1 MADCAVPETPQ
12 GPDATEAAELPRVFI
27 SYASQDADAAM
38 RIRDALREAGLE
50 VWFDQ
55 SELRGGD
62 AWDASIR
69 SRIKECTLFVPI
81 ISASTNARSEG
92 YFRLEWKLAV
102 DRTFLIADD
111 QPFLLPVVIDDTPN
125 ATARVPDRF
134 RERQWSRVTDAGSA
148 KAFAARVAHLDHGPA
163 PTGPVPRTASA
174 QTSVASRH
182 AVVNR
187 PRRFLA
193 AAAIVLL
200 AAAIVAGWVVVERSR
215 KAAFVAQSLP
225 QIESL
230 SRQSKFFAAFQVARE
245 VERAGGA
252 DQLTDILKEEYSS
265 QVDVQSTPPGAL
277 ISVRPYS
284 TSASEESWLEL
295 GSAPLKKI
303 RVPQGAVEWHAT
315 LPEHATLTQM
325 GITYS
330 GKQMSFTYLP
340 VDAKDATMVPVS
352 GGKMNIG
359 GLAGL
364 LLTRGVKLEPYL
376 IDRTEVTNRE
386 YAQFVHDGGYSREEY
401 WGEAFR
407 DGARSLSFQE
417 AMRRFKD
424 ATGRV
429 GPATWKLGNYG
440 DGEDDLPV
448 RGVSWYEAAA
458 YARYAGKELPTLYH
472 WYFADT
478 GGDLGELAG
487 VLLPAANFR
496 SAGPRPGSTSR
507 AVGAFGAVNM
517 AGNVREWI
525 SNATDK
531 QHRMTVGGS
540 WLDPPYLYSDPAMQ
554 SSFDRPLDAGFRCMK
569 RLASVATSDDADAV
583 IMEAPRA
590 DATQPKPVSDAE
602 YAIYARLFERRQL
615 PLEPRIESTDDTS
628 PHWTRHLV
636 SYTAGYGGERLNA
649 LLYLPKNAKPP
660 FQTIVFMPGSYA
672 FYNKH
677 ALDDAEA
684 MDGLSITKLLV
695 LGGRAALFPV
705 WKGMYERSDSYESSQ
720 AYFREHVYQWVSDLR
735 QSVEFLYSRPDIDRD
750 RIGFFGESFGA
761 EWGPLLLALE
771 PRIKTG
777 VLMSGGLVGPIQSRE
792 ILSPEINP
800 ATFAPHVRV
809 PVLMINGRDDVLFIY
824 ETAQVP
830 LFNLLGSP
838 ANKKKHKTYP
848 GSHSVFGSYDELV
861 RDTHDWLDEQFG
873 PITPPGQK

>member
-1 MADCAVPETPQ
+1 MADRAESQ
-12 GPDATEAAELPRVFI
+12 NRHGPGAPGATEPVRVFI

-38 RIRDALREAGLE
+38 RIRDMLHEAGLE

-69 SRIKECTLFVPI
+69 KMIKECTLFVPI
-81 ISASTNARSEG
+81 ISANTNARSEG

-102 DRTFLIADD
+102 DRTHLMADD
-111 QPFLLPVVIDDTPN
+111 QPFLLPVMIDDTPEP
-125 ATARVPDRF
+125 AARVPDRF
-134 RERQWSRVTDAGSA
+134 RERQWSRVTDAVSA
-148 KAFAARVAHLDHGPA
+148 KAFAARLAQLSSSLTPPAPAPKAAPAQLAIAPPQLVAH
-163 PTGPVPRTASA
+163 
-174 QTSVASRH
+174 
-182 AVVNR
+182 R

-193 AAAIVLL
+193 VAAVVLLGAAAV
-200 AAAIVAGWVVVERSR
+200 AAWVVVERSR

-225 QIESL
+225 RIESL
-230 SRQSKFFAAFQVARE
+230 SRQSNFFAAFQVARE

-265 QVDVQSTPPGAL
+265 QVDVQSAPPGAL

-284 TSASEESWLEL
+284 NSTGEQSWLEL
-295 GSAPLKKI
+295 GSAPLMKI

-315 LPEHATLTQM
+315 LPGHATLTQM

-330 GKQMSFTYLP
+330 GKQMSFTFPP

-359 GLAGL
+359 GLAGV

-401 WGEAFR
+401 WGESFR
-407 DGARSLSFQE
+407 DGVRSLSFQE
-417 AMRRFKD
+417 AVTRFKD

-458 YARYAGKELPTLYH
+458 YARYAGKQLPTLYH

-496 SAGPRPGSTSR
+496 SGGPKPGSTSR
-507 AVGAFGAVNM
+507 AIGAFGAANM

-540 WLDPPYLYSDPAMQ
+540 WLDPPYLYSNPAMQ

-569 RLASVATSDDADAV
+569 RLANVATSDDADAV
-583 IMEAPRA
+583 IIEAPRA
-590 DATQPKPVSDAE
+590 DATLPKPVSDAE

-615 PLEPRIESTDDTS
+615 PLEPRTASTDDTS
-628 PHWTRHLV
+628 PHWTRRLV

-660 FQTIVFMPGSYA
+660 FQAIIFMPGSYA

-750 RIGFFGESFGA
+750 RVGFFGESFGA

-848 GSHSVFGSYDELV
+848 GSHSVFGSYDQLV

>member
-1 MADCAVPETPQ
+1 MADRAESENRQ
-12 GPDATEAAELPRVFI
+12 GPATTGTTAPARVFI
-27 SYASQDADAAM
+27 SYASQDAGAAM
-38 RIRDALREAGLE
+38 RIRDVLREAGLE

-69 SRIKECTLFVPI
+69 KMIKECTLFVPI
-81 ISASTNARSEG
+81 ISTNTNARSEG

-102 DRTFLIADD
+102 DRTHLMADD
-111 QPFLLPVVIDDTPN
+111 QPFLLPVMIDDTSE
-125 ATARVPDRF
+125 AAARVPDRF
-134 RERQWSRVTDAGSA
+134 RERQWSRVTDAVSA
-148 KAFAARVAHLDHGPA
+148 KAFAARLAQLGSGPTPPRPTPKAAPAQIAPASPQAMAH
-163 PTGPVPRTASA
+163 
-174 QTSVASRH
+174 
-182 AVVNR
+182 R

-193 AAAIVLL
+193 VAALVLLGAAAV
-200 AAAIVAGWVVVERSR
+200 AAWVVVERSR
-215 KAAFVAQSLP
+215 NAAFVAQSLP

-230 SRQSKFFAAFQVARE
+230 SRQSKFFRAFQVARE

-252 DQLTDILKEEYSS
+252 ALLTDLLKEEYSS
-265 QVDVQSTPPGAL
+265 QVDVRSTPPGAM
-277 ISVRPYS
+277 IAVRPYS
-284 TSASEESWLEL
+284 AGANEEVWLEL
-295 GSAPLKKI
+295 GSAPLMKI
-303 RVPQGAVEWHAT
+303 RVPQGAVEWRAT
-315 LPEHATLTQM
+315 LPGHANLTQM

-330 GKQMSFTYLP
+330 GKQISFTYLP

-376 IDRTEVTNRE
+376 IDRTEVSNRE

-401 WGEAFR
+401 WGEAFH

-417 AMRRFKD
+417 AMTRFKD

-429 GPATWKLGNYG
+429 GPATWKQGNYG

-458 YARYAGKELPTLYH
+458 YARYAGKQLPTLYH
-472 WYFADT
+472 WYFADS

-496 SAGPRPGSTSR
+496 SGGPRPGSTSR
-507 AVGAFGAVNM
+507 AIGAFGAVNM

-590 DATQPKPVSDAE
+590 DATQPKPVNDAE

-628 PHWTRHLV
+628 PRWTRHLV

-735 QSVEFLYSRPDIDRD
+735 QSVEFLYSRPDIDRQ
-750 RIGFFGESFGA
+750 RIGLFGESFGA
-761 EWGPLLLALE
+761 EWSPLLLALE
-771 PRIKTG
+771 PRLKTG
-777 VLMSGGLVGPIQSRE
+777 VMMSGGLIGPIQSRD

-809 PVLMINGRDDVLFIY
+809 PVLMINGHDDVLFPL

-848 GSHSVFGSYDELV
+848 GSHSIFGSYDELV
-861 RDTHDWLDEQFG
+861 RDTDDWLDEQFG